1 MFSFRLSLDVKPHSP
16 SDGNTTTVPTILGW
30 RVQKYEYCPS
40 LSNVKLN
47 ASPFRRT
54 PESKLLSFDE
64 DDDVVTVCG
73 DESLFIQVTVS
84 PTLISIR
91 FGLYE
96 LPPEFPTMLMAFP
109 SSMIGNDDRSC
120 ESPSEPPTNH

>member
-1 MFSFRLSLDVKPHSP
+1 MAMPHSP
-16 SDGNTTTVPTILGW
+16 SDGNTATVPTILGW

-54 PESKLLSFDE
+54 PESKLLSFD
-64 DDDVVTVCG
+64 DDDVTVCG

-96 LPPEFPTMLMAFP
+96 LPAEFPTMLTAFP
-109 SSMIGNDDRSC
+109 SSMIGNDDLSC
-120 ESPSEPPTNH
+120 ESSSEPPPPNH